1 MSQVR
6 VTRDVAAD
14 ENHNYLGRA
23 AAKGEVFYVFIGHTY
38 GCVRTRLDVTGGLAL
53 SEHGPTIYPF
63 FEFPCDA
70 IEAIP

>member
-14 ENHNYLGRA
+14 EKHNYIGREA
-23 AAKGEVFYVFIGHTY
+23 VKGELFHIFISCTY
-38 GCVRTRLDVTGGLAL
+38 GCVDNIEGIAL

-63 FEFPCDA
+63 FEFPRDA
-70 IEAIP
+70 IEVIP